1 MDVLNELYEVIL
13 SRIKEGPEGSYTAY
27 LASKGREYVA
37 RKVGEEALEVI
48 IASLTASKQEV
59 INEVADL
66 IYHLMVLMALNNVT
80 LDEVLYELRR
90 RRK

>member
-27 LASKGREYVA
+27 LASKGKEYVA